1 MKKIIALILAA
12 VTAFSAFAI
21 CGFAADEP
29 AVSSIYVEQ
38 KDLIAEEDTDRIVNW
53 YQANGEYFLFI
64 PASVSYLFADFVVES
79 DETVYIDGVAYTE
92 TKKLAAVIGDKKQVT
107 VKAGDEE
114 YKLNII
120 DGSKIASVFIT
131 TESGSLDYIHKDKSN
146 KEEGYIE
153 IVDTTGVAVYD
164 GVLDQIKGR
173 GNSTWGMPKKPYNI
187 KLDEKAN
194 LFGMG
199 KSKKWSL
206 LANYGDESL
215 IRNSA
220 VFSVAQK
227 TGVPYTPMGV
237 SCDVY
242 INGNYEGVYLLTT
255 RIEADKTRVNVDNLD
270 DVNEEVCQ
278 EFYND
283 KDFDMDTLERGGYY
297 GRFAGLLEGT
307 MKWVNIPAPVNNTE
321 NVAETGG
328 YIIEME
334 LANRYADEISGFV
347 TTRSQPFT
355 MKSPEYASEA
365 QMGYISDYYQRFEDA
380 VFSET
385 GKNASGEDYKDLA
398 DFDSL
403 VSYYLVSEWAGN
415 MDSGLTSTYFFKPAD
430 DKLYAG
436 PMWDYDIALGNNGLN
451 RFGVDYTNPA
461 EFTVSR
467 NRMYRNTVFGK
478 YDAYKLPTIYNE
490 LCQKQEFVDAAK
502 QLWDTKVKDIV
513 ALVNAE
519 MTVLSEALTDSAVM
533 NAIRWNTYET
543 YDLEK
548 LAENYKADAKAVVDY
563 SSAKSNFLTAN
574 LGTIVEQDTDNG
586 FLNVFLY
593 SLNNMFEN
601 IVKIFS

>member
-1 MKKIIALILAA
+1 MKKLTAIILA
-12 VTAFSAFAI
+12 VIMAFSVLSM
-21 CGFAADEP
+21 CGFAAEEP
-29 AVSSIYVEQ
+29 AIRNVSVMQ
-38 KDLIAEEDTDRIVNW
+38 ADLIAEDDTDREVNW
-53 YQANGEYFLFI
+53 YESNGEYYLFI
-64 PASVSYLFADFVVES
+64 PSSVSYLLADFVVDSSEK
-79 DETVYIDGVAYTE
+79 VYIDGVEYAQ
-92 TKKLAAVIGDKKQVT
+92 KQKLALAIGDKKQVT
-107 VKAGDEE
+107 LKAGNEE

-131 TESGSLDYIHKDKSN
+131 TESGSLDYIHQDKSN
-146 KEEGYIE
+146 KEEGFIE
-153 IVDTTGVAVYD
+153 IVDAMGIAVYD

-173 GNSTWGMPKKPYNI
+173 GNSTWGNPKKPYNI

-220 VFSVAQK
+220 VLSVGDK
-227 TGVPYTPMGV
+227 VGVPYTPKGV

-255 RIEADKTRVNVDNLD
+255 RVEVDKTRVDIDNLD
-270 DVNEEVCQ
+270 DVNEEICQ
-278 EFYND
+278 EFYD
-283 KDFDMDTLERGGYY
+283 DEDFDMDTLKRGGKY
-297 GRFAGLLEGT
+297 GQFAGLLEGT
-307 MKWVNIPAPVNNTE
+307 MKWVDIPVPADSSAT
-321 NVAETGG
+321 AETGG

-355 MKSPEYASEA
+355 MKSPEYASKA

-385 GKNASGEDYKDLA
+385 GKNANGEDYKDLA

-403 VSYYLVSEWAGN
+403 VSYYVVSEWAGN
-415 MDSGLTSTYFFKPAD
+415 MDSGLTSTYFFKPAN

-436 PMWDYDIALGNNGLN
+436 PLWDYDIALGNNGLN
-451 RFGVDYTNPA
+451 RFGVDYTNPN
-461 EFTVSR
+461 EFTVAR

-478 YDAYKLPTIYNE
+478 YDAYKLPTIYNQ
-490 LCQKQEFVDAAK
+490 LCQKKEFVDAAK
-502 QLWDTKVKDIV
+502 AVWDSKVKDAV

-519 MTVLSEALTDSAVM
+519 MTLLGEILVDSAVM
-533 NAIRWNTYET
+533 NAIRWNSYGTSDASAIAT
-543 YDLEK
+543 
-548 LAENYKADAKAVVDY
+548 AYKADVKKALDY
-563 SSAKSNFLTAN
+563 SSAKSTFLTAN
-574 LGTIVEQDTDNG
+574 LGTIVEQDLDNG
-586 FLNVFLY
+586 FFNVFLY
-593 SLNNMFEN
+593 SLNNIFEN

>member
-1 MKKIIALILAA
+1 MKKIIALILA
-12 VTAFSAFAI
+12 VVMSISAFAV
-21 CGFAADEP
+21 CGFADDAP
-29 AVSSIYVEQ
+29 AVSNVYVEQ
-38 KDLIAEEDTDRIVNW
+38 KDLTSDDTDRVVNW
-53 YQANGEYFLFI
+53 YEVNGEYYLFI
-64 PASVSYLFADFVVES
+64 PASVNSLFADFVVDSSEK
-79 DETVYIDGVAYTE
+79 VYVDGAEYTQ
-92 TKKLAAVIGDKKQVT
+92 TQKLVSVIGDKKQIT
-107 VKAGDEE
+107 LKAGDEE

-131 TESGSLDYIHKDKSN
+131 TESGSLDYIHQDKSN
-146 KEEGYIE
+146 KEEGFIE
-153 IVDTTGVAVYD
+153 IVDAAGVAVYD

-173 GNSTWGMPKKPYNI
+173 GNSTWNNPKKPYNI

-220 VFSVAQK
+220 VFSAAQK

-255 RIEADKTRVNVDNLD
+255 RVEVDKTRVNIDNLD
-270 DVNEEVCQ
+270 DLNEEICQ
-278 EFYND
+278 KFYD
-283 KDFDMDTLERGGYY
+283 DEDFDMDTLDRGGYY
-297 GRFAGLLEGT
+297 GKFGGLLEGT
-307 MKWVNIPAPVNNTE
+307 MKWVDIPVPADSSAT
-321 NVAETGG
+321 AETGG

-347 TTRSQPFT
+347 TNGNQPFT
-355 MKSPEYASEA
+355 MKSPEYASKA

-385 GKNASGEDYKDLA
+385 GKNAKGEDYKDLA

-415 MDSGLTSTYFFKPAD
+415 MDSGLTSTYFFKPAG

-436 PMWDYDIALGNNGLN
+436 PMWDYDIALGNNDLN

-461 EFTVSR
+461 EFTVCR
-467 NRMYRNTVFGK
+467 GRMYRNTVFGK
-478 YDAYKLPTIYNE
+478 YDAYKVPTIYNQ
-490 LCQKQEFVDAAK
+490 LCQKKEFVDAAK
-502 QLWDTKVKDIV
+502 SLWNSKVKDIV
-513 ALVNAE
+513 AVVNSE
-519 MTVLSEALTDSAVM
+519 MNILGEVLADSAVM

-543 YDLEK
+543 VDAAAIK
-548 LAENYKADAKAVVDY
+548 TAYKAEVKKVVDY
-563 SSAKSNFLTAN
+563 SSGKSTFLTAN
-574 LGTIVEQDTDNG
+574 LGTIVEQDNSNG
-586 FLNVFLY
+586 FFNAFLY
-593 SLNNMFEN
+593 SINNMFEN
-601 IVKIFS
+601 IVKLFS

>member
-1 MKKIIALILAA
+1 MKKIIALVLAA
-12 VTAFSAFAI
+12 VMAFSAFAV
-21 CGFAADEP
+21 CGFAAEAP
-29 AVSSIYVEQ
+29 AISSVYVEQ
-38 KDLIAEEDTDRIVNW
+38 KDLASDDTDRIVNW
-53 YQANGEYFLFI
+53 YAANGEYYLFV
-64 PASVSYLFADFVVES
+64 PASVDYLLADFVVES
-79 DETVYIDGVAYTE
+79 DETVYVDGAEYTE
-92 TKKLAAVIGDKKQVT
+92 VQKLAQIIGDKKQVT

-120 DGSKIASVFIT
+120 NGSMIASVFIA
-131 TESGSLDYIHKDKSN
+131 TESGSLDYIHADKSN
-146 KEEGYIE
+146 KESGFIE
-153 IVDTTGVAVYD
+153 IVDENGEAVYD

-187 KLDEKAN
+187 KLDEKEN

-220 VFSVAQK
+220 VFSVAQQ

-270 DVNEEVCQ
+270 DVNEEICQ
-278 EFYND
+278 EVFEND
-283 KDFDMDTLERGGYY
+283 DFDMDTLKNGGYY
-297 GRFAGLLEGT
+297 GKYAGLLQGT
-307 MKWVNIPAPVNNTE
+307 QKWVEIPEAPEDYGETDI
-321 NVAETGG
+321 TGG

-347 TTRSQPFT
+347 SNGNQPFI
-355 MKSPEYASEA
+355 MKSPEYASKA
-365 QMGYISDYYQRFEDA
+365 QMEYISDYYQRFEDA

-385 GKNASGEDYKDLA
+385 GKNAKGEDYKDLA

-415 MDSGLTSTYFFKPAD
+415 MDSGLTSTYFFKPAG

-436 PMWDYDIALGNNGLN
+436 PVWDYDIALGNNGLN

-461 EFTVSR
+461 EFTVCR
-467 NRMYRNTVFGK
+467 GRMYRNTVFGTF
-478 YDAYKLPTIYNE
+478 DAYKIPTIYNE

-502 QLWDTKVKDIV
+502 TLWNSKVKDVV
-513 ALVNAE
+513 ASVNAE
-519 MTVLSEALTDSAVM
+519 MTALGETLADSAVM

-543 YDLEK
+543 ADAAAIK
-548 LAENYKADAKAVVDY
+548 TAYKADVKKAVDY
-563 SSAKSNFLTAN
+563 SSGKSEFLTAN
-574 LGTIVEQDTDNG
+574 LGTIVEQDDNNG
-586 FLNVFLY
+586 ILNVILY
-593 SLNNMFEN
+593 AINNLFESV
-601 IVKIFS
+601 VKLFS

>member
-1 MKKIIALILAA
+1 MKKIIAFILSMIM
-12 VTAFSAFAI
+12 AFPAFAMS
-21 CGFAADEP
+21 GFAAEEP
-29 AVSSIYVEQ
+29 AISNVYVEQ
-38 KDLIAEEDTDRIVNW
+38 KDLITEDDTDRIVNW
-53 YQANGEYFLFI
+53 YQANGEYYLFI
-64 PASVSYLFADFVVES
+64 PASVSYIFADFVVES
-79 DETVYIDGVAYTE
+79 NETVYVDGAVYSE
-92 TKKLAAVIGDKKQVT
+92 TGKLAAVIGDKKQVT
-107 VKAGDEE
+107 IKAGDEE

-120 DGSKIASVFIT
+120 DGSKIASIFIT

-146 KEEGYIE
+146 KESGFIE
-153 IVDTTGVAVYD
+153 IVDETGVTVYD

-187 KLDEKAN
+187 KLDEKTN

-206 LANYGDESL
+206 LANYSDESL

-242 INGNYEGVYLLTT
+242 INNNYEGVYLLTT
-255 RIEADKTRVNVDNLD
+255 RVEADKTRVNVDNLD
-270 DVNEEVCQ
+270 DVNEEICQ

-283 KDFDMDTLERGGYY
+283 DDFDMDTLERGGYY
-297 GRFAGLLEGT
+297 GNFAGLLEGT
-307 MKWVNIPAPVNNTE
+307 MKWVNIPVPADNSGAS
-321 NVAETGG
+321 AETGG

-347 TTRSQPFT
+347 TNGNQPFT
-355 MKSPEYASEA
+355 MKSPEYASKA
-365 QMGYISDYYQRFEDA
+365 QMEYISSYYQRFEDA

-436 PMWDYDIALGNNGLN
+436 PVWDYDIALGNNGLN
-451 RFGVDYTNPA
+451 RFGIDYTNPA
-461 EFTVSR
+461 EFTVCR
-467 NRMYRNTVFGK
+467 GRMYRNTVFGK
-478 YDAYKLPTIYNE
+478 YDAYKVPTIYNQ
-490 LCQKQEFVDAAK
+490 LCRKKEFVDAAK
-502 QLWDTKVKDIV
+502 ALWDGKVKNIV

-519 MTVLSEALTDSAVM
+519 MTVLSEVLADSAVM
-533 NAIRWNTYET
+533 NAIRWDIYGTN
-543 YDLEK
+543 DVEK
-548 LAENYKADAKAVVDY
+548 IAVGYKADAKAVVDF
-563 SSAKSNFLTAN
+563 SDKKSEFLTAN
-574 LGTIVEQDTDNG
+574 LGTIVEQDNDNG

-593 SLNNMFEN
+593 AINNLFEN
-601 IVKIFS
+601 AVKLFS

>member
-1 MKKIIALILAA
+1 MKKIIALILA
-12 VTAFSAFAI
+12 VVMSISAFAV
-21 CGFAADEP
+21 CGFADDAP
-29 AVSSIYVEQ
+29 AVSNVYVEQ
-38 KDLIAEEDTDRIVNW
+38 KDLTSDDTDRVVNW
-53 YQANGEYFLFI
+53 YEANGEYYLFI
-64 PASVSYLFADFVVES
+64 PASVNSLFADFVVDSSEK
-79 DETVYIDGVAYTE
+79 VYVDGAEYTQ
-92 TKKLAAVIGDKKQVT
+92 TQKLVSVIGDKKQIT
-107 VKAGDEE
+107 LKAGDEE

-131 TESGSLDYIHKDKSN
+131 TESGSLDYIHQDKSN
-146 KEEGYIE
+146 KEEGFIE
-153 IVDTTGVAVYD
+153 IVDAAGVAVYD

-173 GNSTWGMPKKPYNI
+173 GNSTWNNPKKPYNI

-220 VFSVAQK
+220 VFSAAQK

-255 RIEADKTRVNVDNLD
+255 RVEVDKTRVNIDNLD
-270 DVNEEVCQ
+270 DLNEEICQ

-283 KDFDMDTLERGGYY
+283 KDFDMDTLDRGGYY
-297 GRFAGLLEGT
+297 GKFGGLLEGT
-307 MKWVNIPAPVNNTE
+307 MKWVDIPVPADSSAT
-321 NVAETGG
+321 AETGG

-347 TTRSQPFT
+347 TNGNQPFT
-355 MKSPEYASEA
+355 MKSPEYASKA

-385 GKNASGEDYKDLA
+385 GKNAKGEDYKDLA

-415 MDSGLTSTYFFKPAD
+415 MDSGLTSTYFFKPAG

-436 PMWDYDIALGNNGLN
+436 PMWDYDIALGNNDLN

-461 EFTVSR
+461 EFTVCR
-467 NRMYRNTVFGK
+467 GRMYRNTVFGK
-478 YDAYKLPTIYNE
+478 YDAYKVPTIYNQ
-490 LCQKQEFVDAAK
+490 LCQKKEFVDAAK
-502 QLWDTKVKDIV
+502 SLWNSKVKDIV
-513 ALVNAE
+513 AVVNSE
-519 MTVLSEALTDSAVM
+519 MNILGEVLADSAVM

-543 YDLEK
+543 VDAAAIK
-548 LAENYKADAKAVVDY
+548 TAYKAEVKKVVDY
-563 SSAKSNFLTAN
+563 SSGKSTFLTAN
-574 LGTIVEQDTDNG
+574 LGTIVEQDNSNG
-586 FLNVFLY
+586 FFNAFLY
-593 SLNNMFEN
+593 SINNMFEN
-601 IVKIFS
+601 IVKLFG

>member
-1 MKKIIALILAA
+1 MKKIIALILA
-12 VTAFSAFAI
+12 VVMSISAFAV
-21 CGFAADEP
+21 CGFADDAP
-29 AVSSIYVEQ
+29 AVSNVYVEQ
-38 KDLIAEEDTDRIVNW
+38 KDLTSDDTDRVVNW
-53 YQANGEYFLFI
+53 YEANGEYYLFI
-64 PASVSYLFADFVVES
+64 PASVNSLFADFVVDSSEK
-79 DETVYIDGVAYTE
+79 VYVDGAEYTQ
-92 TKKLAAVIGDKKQVT
+92 TQKLVSVIGDKKQIT
-107 VKAGDEE
+107 LKAGDEE

-131 TESGSLDYIHKDKSN
+131 TESGSLDYIHQDKSN
-146 KEEGYIE
+146 KEEGFIE
-153 IVDTTGVAVYD
+153 IVDAAGVAVYD

-173 GNSTWGMPKKPYNI
+173 GNSTWNNPKKPYNI

-220 VFSVAQK
+220 VFSAAQK

-255 RIEADKTRVNVDNLD
+255 RVEVDKTRVNIDNLD
-270 DVNEEVCQ
+270 DLNEEICQ
-278 EFYND
+278 KFYD
-283 KDFDMDTLERGGYY
+283 DEDFDMDTLDRGGYY
-297 GRFAGLLEGT
+297 GKFGGLLEGT
-307 MKWVNIPAPVNNTE
+307 MKWVDIPVPADSSAT
-321 NVAETGG
+321 AETGG

-347 TTRSQPFT
+347 TNGNQPFT
-355 MKSPEYASEA
+355 MKSPEYASKA

-385 GKNASGEDYKDLA
+385 GKNAKGEDYKDLA

-415 MDSGLTSTYFFKPAD
+415 MDSGLTSTYFFKPAG

-436 PMWDYDIALGNNGLN
+436 PMWDYDIALGNNDLN

-461 EFTVSR
+461 EFTVCR
-467 NRMYRNTVFGK
+467 GRMYRNTVFGK
-478 YDAYKLPTIYNE
+478 YDAYKVPTIYNQ
-490 LCQKQEFVDAAK
+490 LCQKKEFVDAAK
-502 QLWDTKVKDIV
+502 SLWNSKVKDIV
-513 ALVNAE
+513 AVVNSE
-519 MTVLSEALTDSAVM
+519 MSILGEVLADSAVM

-543 YDLEK
+543 VDAAAIK
-548 LAENYKADAKAVVDY
+548 TAYKAEVKKVVDY
-563 SSAKSNFLTAN
+563 SSGKSTFLTAN
-574 LGTIVEQDTDNG
+574 LGTIVEQDNSNG
-586 FLNVFLY
+586 FFNAFLY
-593 SLNNMFEN
+593 SINNMFEN
-601 IVKIFS
+601 IVKLFS

>member
-1 MKKIIALILAA
+1 MKKIIAIILSL
-12 VTAFSAFAI
+12 VMAFSAFAV
-21 CGFAADEP
+21 CGFAEDAP
-29 AVSSIYVEQ
+29 AISNVYVEQ
-38 KDLIAEEDTDRIVNW
+38 KDLTSDDADRIVNW
-53 YQANGEYFLFI
+53 YQANGEYYLFI
-64 PASVSYLFADFVVES
+64 PASVNYLFADFAVES
-79 DETVYIDGVAYTE
+79 SKDVYIDGVRYTE
-92 TKKLAAVIGDKKQVT
+92 KQKLFQVFENKNRIT
-107 VKAGDEE
+107 LTAGDEE

-120 DGSKIASVFIT
+120 NGSNIASIFIT
-131 TESGSLDYIHKDKSN
+131 TESGSLDYIHQDKSN
-146 KEEGYIE
+146 KESGYIE

-173 GNSTWGMPKKPYNI
+173 GNSTWNNPKKPYNI

-215 IRNSA
+215 LRNSA

-242 INGNYEGVYLLTT
+242 INNNYEGVYLLTT
-255 RIEADKTRVNVDNLD
+255 RVEVDKTRVNIDNLD
-270 DVNEEVCQ
+270 DVNEEICQ

-283 KDFDMDTLERGGYY
+283 DDFDMDTLDRGGYY
-297 GRFAGLLEGT
+297 GRFGGLLEGT
-307 MKWVNIPAPVNNTE
+307 MKWVEIPVPENAANT
-321 NVAETGG
+321 AETGG

-347 TTRSQPFT
+347 TTRNQPFT
-355 MKSPEYASEA
+355 MKSPEYASKA
-365 QMGYISDYYQRFEDA
+365 QMGYISNYYQRFEDA

-385 GKNASGEDYKDLA
+385 GKNAAGEDYKDLA

-403 VSYYLVSEWAGN
+403 VSYYLISEWAAN
-415 MDSGLTSTYFFKPAD
+415 MDSGLTSTYFFKPAN

-451 RFGVDYTNPA
+451 RFGVDYTNPN
-461 EFTVSR
+461 EFAVSR

-478 YDAYKLPTIYNE
+478 YDAYKLPTIYNQ
-490 LCQKQEFVDAAK
+490 LCQKKEFVDAAK
-502 QLWDTKVKDIV
+502 KLWDDKVKAIV
-513 ALVNAE
+513 SVVNSE
-519 MTVLSEALTDSAVM
+519 IELMGSVLADSAVM
-533 NAIRWNTYET
+533 NAIRWNTYDTFEISAIET
-543 YDLEK
+543 K
-548 LAENYKADAKAVVDY
+548 YKADAKDVVDF
-563 SSAKSNFLTAN
+563 SAARSEFLTKN
-574 LGTIVEQDTDNG
+574 LGTIVEQDNDNA

-593 SLNNMFEN
+593 SINNMFEN
-601 IVKIFS
+601 IVKLFG

>member
-1 MKKIIALILAA
+1 MKKIIALILA
-12 VTAFSAFAI
+12 VVMSFSAFAMF
-21 CGFAADEP
+21 GFAADS
-29 AVSSIYVEQ
+29 AAISNVYVEQ
-38 KDLIAEEDTDRIVNW
+38 KDLITEDDTDRLINW
-53 YQANGEYFLFI
+53 YAANGEYYLFI

-79 DETVYIDGVAYTE
+79 DETVYIDGTE
-92 TKKLAAVIGDKKQVT
+92 YAETQKLAQIIGDKNQVT
-107 VKAGDEE
+107 IKAGDEE

-120 DGSKIASVFIT
+120 NGSKIASIFIT
-131 TESGSLDYIHKDKSN
+131 TESGSLDYIHENKSN
-146 KEEGYIE
+146 KESGYIE
-153 IVDTTGVAVYD
+153 IVDTAGIAVYD

-206 LANYGDESL
+206 LANYSDESL
-215 IRNSA
+215 IRNTA
-220 VFSVAQK
+220 VFSAAQK

-255 RIEADKTRVNVDNLD
+255 RVEVDKTRVNIDNLD
-270 DVNEEVCQ
+270 DINEEICQ
-278 EFYND
+278 KVYDND
-283 KDFDMDTLERGGYY
+283 DFDMDTLNRGGYY
-297 GRFAGLLEGT
+297 GRFGGLLEGT
-307 MKWVNIPAPVNNTE
+307 MKWVDVPEAPADFDKVD
-321 NVAETGG
+321 VSGG

-385 GKNASGEDYKDLA
+385 GKNAKGEDYKDLA

-403 VSYYLVSEWAGN
+403 VSYYLISEWAGN
-415 MDSGLTSTYFFKPAD
+415 MDSGLTSTYFFKPAN

-436 PMWDYDIALGNNGLN
+436 PVWDYDIALGNNGN
-451 RFGVDYTNPA
+451 IRFGVNYSNPA

-490 LCQKQEFVDAAK
+490 LCQKKEFVDAAK
-502 QLWDTKVKDIV
+502 ALWDRKVKDIV
-513 ALVNAE
+513 TVVNAE
-519 MTVLSEALTDSAVM
+519 MEILANILVDSAVM
-533 NAIRWNTYET
+533 NAIRWNAYDT
-543 YDLEK
+543 YDVSK
-548 LAENYKADAKAVVDY
+548 IADGYKADAKAVVDF
-563 SSAKSNFLTAN
+563 SAKKSEFLTAN
-574 LGTIVEQDTDNG
+574 LGTIVEQDNDNG
-586 FLNVFLY
+586 FLNVMLY
-593 SLNNMFEN
+593 SLNNIFEN
-601 IVKIFS
+601 IVKLFG